1 MTALPDVLS
10 VVTGP
15 EPPAEGA
22 EARLRRLE
30 DREAIRQVLA
40 AYCYLEDEH
49 RWEQLVDL
57 FTDDVERTLAGTLDE
72 TVRGRDAL
80 LQAYLA
86 PTMRRSAAAGAGE
99 AAAAE
104 QLAGIAIRHL
114 LTTDLV
120 RFAPGGDRAW
130 AVSYYQLVATLGR
143 GDRFRRGAHEGTY
156 WFELVRD
163 GDRWRI
169 SRQVIWTDNAT
180 NPLFRAAAG
189 G

>member
-1 MTALPDVLS
+1 MSSSPRAEREATALPDVLS
-10 VVTGP
+10 VVTAP
-15 EPPAEGA
+15 EPPAEGV

-80 LQAYLA
+80 LRAYLA
-86 PTMRRSAAAGAGE
+86 PTMRRSAAGGGEPAPAG
-99 AAAAE
+99 
-104 QLAGIAIRHL
+104 QLAGISIRHL

-120 RFAPGGDRAW
+120 RFAPGGDR
-130 AVSYYQLVATLGR
+130 
-143 GDRFRRGAHEGTY
+143 
-156 WFELVRD
+156 
-163 GDRWRI
+163 
-169 SRQVIWTDNAT
+169 
-180 NPLFRAAAG
+180 
-189 G
+189 